1 LNGAVP
7 VRRPFRIA
15 TARLVIRPL
24 ERRDVTTLTRYRNI
38 PEVAQ
43 YQDWSLPYTRDLALA
58 LLDELEGTNGPTP
71 TVWVQLA
78 ITDAADRLVG
88 DIAVWLDE
96 TAAFAMIGYTLA
108 PKQQGKG
115 YATEAVAGVLDWLVG
130 RGVHRVAATLDPL
143 NLASARVLERCGFR
157 YTGTARAAALV
168 RGTWEDDARFE
179 ILAAEWKAWRAAK
192 QVKRVDLVELTRDN
206 MRAVLELDRA
216 FSQRQFVSSVGQS
229 YGDALV
235 VHEHEGERVV
245 PWYRAIRAD
254 GQLAGFMMVA
264 EPLRSVPHP
273 YLWRLLVDRRFQ
285 RRGVGRRAI
294 RLLAELR
301 SAAGS
306 THLLLSCIA
315 DVPGTPEPFYR
326 RLGFERTGHIDD
338 SGETE
343 MIAPIDRLLR

>member
-1 LNGAVP
+1 
-7 VRRPFRIA
+7 
-15 TARLVIRPL
+15 
-24 ERRDVTTLTRYRNI
+24 
-38 PEVAQ
+38 
-43 YQDWSLPYTRDLALA
+43 
-58 LLDELEGTNGPTP
+58 
-71 TVWVQLA
+71 
-78 ITDAADRLVG
+78 
-88 DIAVWLDE
+88 
-96 TAAFAMIGYTLA
+96 
-108 PKQQGKG
+108 
-115 YATEAVAGVLDWLVG
+115 
-130 RGVHRVAATLDPL
+130 
-143 NLASARVLERCGFR
+143 
-157 YTGTARAAALV
+157 
-168 RGTWEDDARFE
+168 
-179 ILAAEWKAWRAAK
+179 
-192 QVKRVDLVELTRDN
+192 VKRVDLVELTRDN

-264 EPLRSVPHP
+264 EPLRSVSHP

-315 DVPGTPEPFYR
+315 DVPGAPEPFYR